1 MSQNGVL
8 FYPLKFSAWNQK
20 NTIHIGI
27 YLVFVCFKTGVPV
40 DAPSPCGSVKNRP
53 KIEAQTGVRNRP
65 EMQAQSVNFGH
76 HIPGIS
82 QPSFPPINYL
92 TYIYVIYLYIFVL

>member
-1 MSQNGVL
+1 M
-8 FYPLKFSAWNQK
+8 
-20 NTIHIGI
+20 
-27 YLVFVCFKTGVPV
+27 